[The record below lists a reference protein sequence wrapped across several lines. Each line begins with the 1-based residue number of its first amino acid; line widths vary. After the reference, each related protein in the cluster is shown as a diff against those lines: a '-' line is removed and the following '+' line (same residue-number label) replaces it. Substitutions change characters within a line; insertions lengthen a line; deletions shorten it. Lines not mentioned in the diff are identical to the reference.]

1 MTTLLNNSNIK
12 LAHKEGKEG
21 NDSFNCWGTTLF
33 ILNKVQELRWIYRE
47 EITDFI
53 EEHTKIIE
61 SIDELKTG
69 DILVMCGDV
78 SDNYYH
84 NEEYE
89 PGVIHTAVYV
99 GKNLWFHKRGANE
112 SEFLPLECILDC
124 YGHDEY
130 TINRIT
136 T

>member
-33 ILNKVQELRWIYRE
+33 ILNIVKELFWISRE

-53 EEHTKIIE
+53 ERHTIITGV
-61 SIDELKTG
+61 SDKLKQG
-69 DILVMCGDV
+69 DILVMYGNTADE
-78 SDNYYH
+78 DYA
-84 NEEYE
+84 EY
-89 PGVIHTAVYV
+89 GQIIIHTAVYI
-99 GKNLWFHKRGANE
+99 GKNLWFHKRGSNE